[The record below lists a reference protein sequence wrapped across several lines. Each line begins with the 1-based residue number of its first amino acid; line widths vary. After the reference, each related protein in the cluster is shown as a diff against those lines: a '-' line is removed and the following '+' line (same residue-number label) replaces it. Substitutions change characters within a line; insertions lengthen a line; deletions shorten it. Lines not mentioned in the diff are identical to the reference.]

1 MGGLRT
7 MQGRVISSGLL
18 IRSAHLSDA
27 TEADINVLREKYR
40 LSKII
45 DLMNNMKMPTLFFT
59 TG

>member
-40 LSKII
+40 LPKII
-45 DLMNNMKMPTLFFT
+45 DLMNNMKMPTLFFVT
-59 TG
+59 V

>member
-7 MQGRVISSGLL
+7 VQGRVISSGLL

-45 DLMNNMKMPTLFFT
+45 DLMNNMKMPTLFFVT
-59 TG
+59 V

>member
-7 MQGRVISSGLL
+7 AQGRVISSGLL

-27 TEADINVLREKYR
+27 TEAYINVLREKYR

-45 DLMNNMKMPTLFFT
+45 DLMNNMKCRCFPS
-59 TG
+59 